1 MRRDSTGVS
10 PVIATILLIAITVI
24 AIGVV
29 MVFVSGLG
37 RPTPPLSAII
47 SVRNATRNSTKLTI
61 EHTGGDPIRDAFCG
75 KAVDNHVITSDNWI
89 NLEVMINGGLVTTTE
104 DKTKFNNVLID
115 NNTYDF
121 TVGNI
126 LLLEKIT
133 ALNSGDVITI
143 IYTPASQE
151 IARVTVS

>member
-37 RPTPPLSAII
+37 RPTPPLTMTI
-47 SVRNATRNSTKLTI
+47 SIRNATRNSTKLTI

-75 KAVDNHVITSDNWI
+75 KAVDDHIITTDNWI
-89 NLEVMINGGLVTTTE
+89 NLEVRINGAKVATTE
-104 DKTKFNNVLID
+104 NKTKFNNVLID

-133 ALNSGDVITI
+133 VLSSGDVITI
-143 IYTPASQE
+143 IYKPNNQE
-151 IARVTVS
+151 LIRVTVP

>member
-1 MRRDSTGVS
+1 MRRDSAGVS

-37 RPTPPLSAII
+37 RPTSLLNANI

-61 EHTGGDPIRDAFCG
+61 EHAGGDPITDAFCG

-89 NLEVMINGGLVTTTE
+89 NLEVRINGGIVTTT
-104 DKTKFNNVLID
+104 DNKTKFNNVLID

-133 ALNSGDVITI
+133 VLSSGDVITI
-143 IYTPASQE
+143 IYKPNNQE
-151 IARVTVS
+151 LTRVTVP